1 MVRQWH
7 GTHATYIEGVAPSLP
22 FEEKKTVGFQLDCG
36 FHWKDFSANSTT
48 MPRELITL
56 NVGQCGNQSTSPC
69 TTSWP
74 LTNVRLFIYS
84 IAPHIP
90 IIPTITKKING
101 RFCEQRFTTLSL
113 VLLCTAACCFRTRRF
128 VSQTPII
135 HIVLYRECI
144 MA

>member
-90 IIPTITKKING
+90 IIPTITKNLTVDFVNNDSQ
-101 RFCEQRFTTLSL
+101 RCRLSSCALLHAAFAHADLYPRRLSFTSFCIAS
-113 VLLCTAACCFRTRRF
+113 A
-128 VSQTPII
+128 
-135 HIVLYRECI
+135 
-144 MA
+144 